1 MLRRTS
7 TTPAAPSAHRRK
19 LLLAAAGATLGLAA
33 PAQAQAQTRSSAPAR
48 AVPSELTAFGP
59 AGTGWR
65 LQGSGVLRFFGFKA
79 YDAYLWS
86 SGGNTN
92 PLLGNLPFA
101 LEIEYSTSLRAEEIV
116 NVSLVEMTRMRP
128 LSEEQ
133 VKTWNQEMQ
142 RSFPSV
148 KPGDRLL
155 GVQVPAAGTRFFH
168 NGRLV
173 SEIKDPAFGNAFFAI
188 WLDEQTKRPEL
199 RRDLLGAAA
208 EAPSPRP

>member
-1 MLRRTS
+1 MTPLKPPSPVLPSTRRR
-7 TTPAAPSAHRRK
+7 A
-19 LLLAAAGATLGLAA
+19 LLAAAAGATLGLVTGAK
-33 PAQAQAQTRSSAPAR
+33 AQTRPGAAAR
-48 AVPSELTAFGP
+48 PVPSELTAFGP

-86 SGGNTN
+86 VGGNVN
-92 PLLGNLPFA
+92 PLLGNQPFA

-116 NVSLVEMTRMRP
+116 NVSLVEMARVRR

-173 SEIKDPAFGNAFFAI
+173 SEISDPAFGNAFFAI

-199 RRDLLGAAA
+199 RRDLLGTAAA
-208 EAPSPRP
+208 APNPRP

>member
-1 MLRRTS
+1 MSPFTSAMSAGPSSRRR
-7 TTPAAPSAHRRK
+7 A
-19 LLLAAAGATLGLAA
+19 LLAAAAGATLGLGA
-33 PAQAQAQTRSSAPAR
+33 PVQAQTRPGAAAR

-116 NVSLVEMTRMRP
+116 NVSLVEMARVRR

-173 SEIKDPAFGNAFFAI
+173 SEINDPAFGNAFFAI